1 MERIIIRSD
10 VMKPEVIHSKAD
22 CRNMSCPMPIV
33 TLKKKLKELE
43 IGQVIEMVA
52 TDPGSVPD
60 VKGWSQQTGQELLY
74 HEQIGKEYFF
84 YIKKTK

>member
-1 MERIIIRSD
+1 
-10 VMKPEVIHSKAD
+10 MKPEVIHQKTD

-33 TLKKKLKELE
+33 TLKKKLKNMEV
-43 IGQVIEMVA
+43 GQVIEMVA

-60 VKGWSQQTGQELLY
+60 VKGWSQQTGNELLH
-74 HEQIGKEYFF
+74 HEQVGKEYFF

>member
-1 MERIIIRSD
+1 
-10 VMKPEVIHSKAD
+10 MKPEIIHAKAD

-60 VKGWSQQTGQELLY
+60 VKGWSQQTGHELLH
-74 HEQIGKEYFF
+74 HEQKDKEYYF

>member
-1 MERIIIRSD
+1 
-10 VMKPEVIHSKAD
+10 MKPEVIHVKAD

-33 TLKKKLKELE
+33 TLKKKLKDLQ
-43 IGQVIEMVA
+43 IGQIVEMIA

-60 VKGWSQQTGQELLY
+60 VKGWANQTGNELVH
-74 HEQIGKEYFF
+74 HEQVGKEYFF